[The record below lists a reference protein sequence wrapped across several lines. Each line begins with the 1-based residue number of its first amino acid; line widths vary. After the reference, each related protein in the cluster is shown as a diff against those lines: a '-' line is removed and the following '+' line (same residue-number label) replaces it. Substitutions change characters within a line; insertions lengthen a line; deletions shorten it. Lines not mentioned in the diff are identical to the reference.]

1 MVDTWVGY
9 LLRAVENMGLMDSTA
24 IIFTSD
30 HGFYFG
36 EHDGLFG
43 KLTFAK
49 RLDGSLYRHGDA
61 DAVWDFSPL
70 YEEIVLVPLLVYVP
84 GADPGVYRGLSSAVD
99 VMPTVLD
106 VMRKEVPGWVEGQ
119 SLLPKVHD
127 PSLPGRDF
135 AVSTVPFANPG
146 DSVDSVDNIR
156 RRLGRAPVTTVT
168 TDEWSLLYSIDAGMS
183 QLYHL
188 PSDAGQ
194 GADLIGCQPEVARDV
209 HERLMKFMAD
219 TRLPQPLSGPRSE
232 LRL

>member
-1 MVDTWVGY
+1 M
-9 LLRAVENMGLMDSTA
+9 ENTA

-36 EHDGLFG
+36 EHEGLFG

-49 RLDGSLYRHGDA
+49 RPDGSLYCHGDA

-84 GADPGVYRGLSSAVD
+84 GATPGVYKGLSSAVD

-106 VMRKEVPGWVEGQ
+106 VIGKDIPGWVEGE
-119 SLLPKVHD
+119 SLLPKVQD

-135 AVSTVPFANPG
+135 TISTVPFANPG

-194 GADLIGCQPEVARDV
+194 GADLIGDQPEAAREV
-209 HERLMKFMAD
+209 HKSLLKFMAD
-219 TRLPQPLSGPRSE
+219 TRLPDALKGPRSE